1 LEERSC
7 DVVEAK
13 RLTESS
19 ALEQASA
26 GLDALTD
33 QERARFAELNTA
45 YVGKFR
51 FPFIIA
57 VRDNT
62 KSGILAAFEARLA
75 NDRDAEFGSACRAVE
90 RIAFPRVSAM
100 LPA

>member
-26 GLDALTD
+26 GLNDLAD
-33 QERARFAELNTA
+33 QERARFTELNTA
-45 YVGKFR
+45 YVGKLG
-51 FPFIIA
+51 FPFIITM
-57 VRDNT
+57 RDNT
-62 KSGILAAFEARLA
+62 RAGILAAFEARLA
-75 NDRDAEFGSACRAVE
+75 DDRDTEFDTACRTVE
-90 RIAFPRVSAM
+90 RIAFPRLSAM

>member
-7 DVVEAK
+7 DIAEAK
-13 RLTESS
+13 RLTETS
-19 ALEQASA
+19 AREQASA
-26 GLDALTD
+26 GLDDLAD
-33 QERARFAELNTA
+33 QGRARFTELNTA
-45 YVGKFR
+45 YVEKFG

-75 NDRDAEFGSACRAVE
+75 NDRDTEFDTACHAVE
-90 RIAFPRVSAM
+90 RIAFLRLSAM